1 MTQAKKLGFGFMRLP
16 TIGGNPLLIDNKQ
29 VRKMADKFIAEGFT
43 YFDTAYMYHG
53 GLSEGALRKAVV
65 ERYPRDKFTIAD
77 KMPVSMVRTAS
88 GLERVFAR
96 QLKRCGV
103 EFFDYYL
110 LHNLG
115 EENYRKAEAINAFE
129 FIARKKEEGF
139 IKKIGFSYHDSARLL
154 DEILTAHPEVEFV
167 QLQINYADWE
177 HETIQ
182 SRKCYEVA
190 TAHGKPVIVMEPVK
204 GGNLAHVPEDAE
216 KLFKAYSPDM
226 SAASWAIRF
235 AASLDNVFMVLSGMS
250 CEAQLDDNV
259 AYMKDFR
266 PLDEEEKRIVFR
278 VADMVTGNTAIPCT
292 ACAYCVDGCPK
303 HIPIPQ
309 YFALYNAE
317 KNFRSYMFSTQKE
330 YYGNLVKTHG
340 RAKDCIGCRKCEHAC
355 PQHLKVSELMK
366 KVSKVFD

>member
-1 MTQAKKLGFGFMRLP
+1 
-16 TIGGNPLLIDNKQ
+16 
-29 VRKMADKFIAEGFT
+29 
-43 YFDTAYMYHG
+43 
-53 GLSEGALRKAVV
+53 
-65 ERYPRDKFTIAD
+65 
-77 KMPVSMVRTAS
+77 
-88 GLERVFAR
+88 
-96 QLKRCGV
+96 
-103 EFFDYYL
+103 
-110 LHNLG
+110 
-115 EENYRKAEAINAFE
+115 
-129 FIARKKEEGF
+129 
-139 IKKIGFSYHDSARLL
+139 
-154 DEILTAHPEVEFV
+154 
-167 QLQINYADWE
+167 
-177 HETIQ
+177 
-182 SRKCYEVA
+182 
-190 TAHGKPVIVMEPVK
+190 
-204 GGNLAHVPEDAE
+204 
-216 KLFKAYSPDM
+216 M

-278 VADMVTGNTAIPCT
+278 VADMMTGNTAIPCT

-330 YYGNLVKTHG
+330 YYGNLIKTHG

-366 KVSKVFD
+366 MVSKVFD